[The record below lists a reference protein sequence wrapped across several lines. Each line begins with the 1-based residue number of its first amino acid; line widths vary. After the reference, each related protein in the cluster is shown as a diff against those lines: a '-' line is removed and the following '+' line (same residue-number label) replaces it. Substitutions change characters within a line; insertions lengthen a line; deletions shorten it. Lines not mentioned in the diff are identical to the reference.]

1 MGPARSTAY
10 EHGIQAAA
18 AHAQATKAHRQP
30 KATMKGAASAKSSDL
45 LLRCFDSPR
54 IPGCRCARVHA
65 LRACVAARWHRV
77 RNCGGPVAISII
89 CATPGGSRAGCG
101 APIRAG
107 MVAPDSEYAEPMTW
121 GSVAL
126 FALETEAPNIR
137 YGAGEWKRQC
147 DNATTRPSPTMTAAT
162 VGSRSSPKWVAA
174 SRIRQGT
181 CGQDRARPKKSSPKT
196 RSI

>member
-1 MGPARSTAY
+1 MRARRALVNVKVILTPRCKFHWWFTIYTGPCENDFNVHASLVGHLMGPARSTAC

-18 AHAQATKAHRQP
+18 VHAQATKAHRQP

-107 MVAPDSEYAEPMTW
+107 MVAPDSEYAEPMT
-121 GSVAL
+121 
-126 FALETEAPNIR
+126 
-137 YGAGEWKRQC
+137 
-147 DNATTRPSPTMTAAT
+147 
-162 VGSRSSPKWVAA
+162 
-174 SRIRQGT
+174 
-181 CGQDRARPKKSSPKT
+181 
-196 RSI
+196 